1 MLAASSLNL
10 MLLEAYHFQQAV
22 QQFVDADLG
31 STRKVSLVTQSGS
44 KQEIIQ
50 IWGIEALK
58 LIFFLMHHKLTLI
71 QVCVLLFDQYYPGKW
86 DVLHLIFLRRR
97 KPLLENTWAHDET
110 AVSKFNKWTSVT
122 ARVGRYLHLR
132 HEHSDTSGSSP
143 GRSKASY
150 QELHRTKEI
159 GKLHLVAKD
168 KAKTGDEH
176 AVKKK

>member
-58 LIFFLMHHKLTLI
+58 LFFFLMHHKLTRI
-71 QVCVLLFDQYYPGKW
+71 QVCVLLFDQYYPGK
-86 DVLHLIFLRRR
+86 
-97 KPLLENTWAHDET
+97 
-110 AVSKFNKWTSVT
+110 
-122 ARVGRYLHLR
+122 
-132 HEHSDTSGSSP
+132 
-143 GRSKASY
+143 
-150 QELHRTKEI
+150 
-159 GKLHLVAKD
+159 
-168 KAKTGDEH
+168 
-176 AVKKK
+176 